1 MAHAFSWPRKR
12 HFYPV
17 GNTPAVC
24 LTRDIAPEENANI
37 LLLGCGD
44 PRNVLYSVFC
54 EPFESIRKLD
64 FTCCDIDPAIL
75 ARNILLLAM
84 ISDGEEHGGHIWN
97 FFFHMHI
104 DEASHSYLV
113 ECCRKLVECS
123 DSIRRWNQSS
133 YGSFLRMSTEYTL
146 SELRRHWTLYADMHD
161 LPTERLTSIRIAFA
175 KQAKSTLD
183 TKHRNL
189 SPARSAGPL
198 VTYAYETSSDQYRRY
213 WKSGTTFSNPKD
225 IAAASL
231 LNPTFVYSL
240 AGEGCSVHYGLDP
253 MMPFHF
259 AAVFGNAKS
268 SVMAPDIVKAA
279 KSEFSEWCTAF
290 RRCVASTSASPRL
303 MIRVIVADATI
314 ACRAFTAFA
323 LTGTL
328 KLDVPV
334 AQFKTQVIDLSEDE
348 YTISGAPTSFNVIET
363 SNLVDHLGLLNVLTV
378 AVPLLSH
385 STQSRVLYTESLL
398 HLGED
403 ATKEFTEQLYGN
415 ITTIGVILDLCPVD
429 YLSGFSTRSNTHE
442 LMTLT
447 VSKGKAG
454 QFHQVTTWKSP
465 SSGDPY
471 VCQSSG
477 TRRKLSFDSRQL
489 GTFLYDMY
497 YLLFEQE
504 DSHNFWRINRNNIKK
519 AFQSSTLAHYTRES
533 FVLFL
538 KLARDQLGVSD
549 EEWTNIMDY
558 FFSIHT
564 ADTSLP
570 MDSNNFH
577 DFCAHLYRHGVYTAG
592 MYCIPAHK
600 IGRFAHW
607 AVMPHVVRII
617 FTVPREKLKVL
628 EESPEEY
635 GTPLVQCHVR
645 GNSCHNI
652 FSSAQVAYGRVTPMG
667 TKSNPWA
674 TFKEDPLGSAGKSSL
689 VVSFT
694 MSSTLLTEIEPP
706 ENLLVCFSLK
716 SSPANTLF
724 VSTLGIELT
733 IHAAKFMDESQV
745 IVLPEPPLP
754 SKRNLG
760 DPAPS
765 LKSGQIGQAA
775 TVSIELDEQ
784 CELVTLLISRISVDN
799 NRVKSLFQSGAMP
812 EISQISPCV
821 MRISFDSHSQD
832 LLYPFPIIGSQNRA
846 RLARKS
852 LYIEVIVPVSG
863 PFKADGMRINPFS
876 VTRRE
881 RIIHPWSVH
890 RVNLARMPVLDTK
903 AKQVDKWLNAHV
915 GSMMSTRERALRK
928 KHKED
933 VLMYVKDSLHTIF
946 VRASGIQHGPA
957 RRLFALRDDSTK
969 NCDTI
974 LFISD
979 IRYDLHSHTMICDGY
994 VLPLQP
1000 DLLEKIVQS
1009 FGDLVSKG
1017 DMIDVM
1023 TFGGEM
1029 RAWKQLLPAFV
1040 ERCRTS
1046 WQHGDNC
1053 EYVSQGR
1060 IPLTEAM
1067 ECNPLCSCG
1076 QGKDTEG
1083 MSKVALWKKFAPYVT
1098 RVALSPLFAVSYLEA
1113 VGRDPA
1119 AHKCSVCRGKGKPN
1133 LKACKACKK
1142 VRYCSETCQRMDWK
1156 AHKSKCKP

>member
-12 HFYPV
+12 FFYPI

-24 LTRDIAPEENANI
+24 LTRDVAPEENASI

-44 PRNVLYSVFC
+44 PRNVLYSIFC
-54 EPFESIRKLD
+54 EPSASIRQLD

-75 ARNILLLAM
+75 ARNVLLLSM
-84 ISDGEEHGGHIWN
+84 IPDGEEYAGHLWN
-97 FFFHMHI
+97 FFFHMHL
-104 DEASHSYLV
+104 DNASHSYLV
-113 ECCRKLVECS
+113 EHCRKLVEYS
-123 DSIRRWNQSS
+123 EDIPRWNQSPF
-133 YGSFLRMSTEYTL
+133 GSFLRMSTDYTL
-146 SELRRHWTLYADMHD
+146 SELRRHWTLYADMHS
-161 LPTERLTSIRIAFA
+161 LPTERLSTLRNAFA

-183 TKHRNL
+183 TYHMNI

-198 VTYAYETSSDQYRRY
+198 VTCAYETSSDQFRRY
-213 WKSGTTFSNPKD
+213 WKSGTTFSNPKE
-225 IAAASL
+225 ITAATF

-259 AAVFGNAKS
+259 AAVFGNAKG

-279 KSEFSEWCTAF
+279 KSEFNEW
-290 RRCVASTSASPRL
+290 R
-303 MIRVIVADATI
+303 
-314 ACRAFTAFA
+314 FA

-334 AQFKTQVIDLSEDE
+334 AQFKTQVIELSEGE
-348 YTISGAPTSFNVIET
+348 YTILGAPTSFNVIET

-378 AVPLLSH
+378 AVPLLAH

-415 ITTIGVILDLCPVD
+415 ITSIGVILDLCPVD
-429 YLSGFSTRSNTHE
+429 YLSGFTTRSNTHE
-442 LMTLT
+442 LMTLMI
-447 VSKGKAG
+447 SKGKAG

-471 VCQSSG
+471 VCQSVGS
-477 TRRKLSFDSRQL
+477 RQELSFDARQL

-504 DSHNFWRINRNNIKK
+504 DSHNFWRMNRNNIKK
-519 AFQSSTLAHYTRES
+519 AFISSTLAHYTRES

-549 EEWTNIMDY
+549 EEWTDIMDC

-577 DFCAHLYRHGVYTAG
+577 DFCTHLHRHGVYTAD
-592 MYCIPAHK
+592 MYRIPVRK
-600 IGRFAHW
+600 IGRLAHW
-607 AVMPHVVRII
+607 TVIPHVVRII

-628 EESPEEY
+628 EESPETH
-635 GTPLVQCHVR
+635 GTPLVQCDVR
-645 GNSCHNI
+645 GNRCHNI
-652 FSSAQVAYGRVTPMG
+652 FSSVQVAYGRVTPMG

-674 TFKEDPLGSAGKSSL
+674 AFKEDPLGLAGKSSL

-694 MSSTLLTEIEPP
+694 MSSALLTDIEPP
-706 ENLLVCFSLK
+706 ENLLVRLSLK
-716 SSPANTLF
+716 SSPANTSF

-733 IHAAKFMDESQV
+733 VHAAKFMDESQV
-745 IVLPEPPLP
+745 IVLPEQPLP
-754 SKRNLG
+754 SRRSLG

-765 LKSGQIGQAA
+765 SEPVQVGQPAP
-775 TVSIELDEQ
+775 VSIELDEQ
-784 CELVTLLISRISVDN
+784 CELVTVLSRRISVENDE
-799 NRVKSLFQSGAMP
+799 VKTLFQSGAVP
-812 EISQISPCV
+812 EISQVSPCA
-821 MRISFDSHSQD
+821 MRVTFGNHSQD
-832 LLYPFPIIGSQNRA
+832 LLYPFPVIGSQNRA

-863 PFKADGMRINPFS
+863 PFKADGMKINPFS

-881 RIIHPWSVH
+881 QVINPWSIH
-890 RVNLARMPVLDTK
+890 RVNLARMPVLDIK
-903 AKQVDKWLNAHV
+903 AKRVDKWLNSHV
-915 GSMMSTRERALRK
+915 GSMMSTRERSLRK

-933 VLMYVKDSLHTIF
+933 ILMYVKDSLHNIF
-946 VRASGIQHGPA
+946 VRASGIQHGPD
-957 RRLFALRDDSTK
+957 RRLFALRDVSTK

-974 LFISD
+974 FFISD
-979 IRYDLHSHTMICDGY
+979 IRYDLHSHTMVCDGY

-1000 DLLEKIVQS
+1000 DLLNKIVQS

-1017 DMIDVM
+1017 NMVDVA

-1060 IPLTEAM
+1060 IPLTEEM
-1067 ECNPLCSCG
+1067 ERNPLCSCG

-1083 MSKVALWKKFAPYVT
+1083 MNKVALWKRFAPYVT

-1113 VGRDPA
+1113 IGRDPA

-1142 VRYCSETCQRMDWK
+1142 VRYCSEACQKKDWK
-1156 AHKSKCKP
+1156 THKSKCKP